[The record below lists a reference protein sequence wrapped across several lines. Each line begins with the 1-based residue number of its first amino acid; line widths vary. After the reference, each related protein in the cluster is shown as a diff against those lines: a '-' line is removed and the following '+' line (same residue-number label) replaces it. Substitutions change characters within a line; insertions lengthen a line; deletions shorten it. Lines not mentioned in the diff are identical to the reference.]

1 MLAFIARRLATATLV
16 LLVATFIMYVLVAL
30 SGDPLAD
37 LREQNTPEAQQK
49 MAFRTKNMQLDVPV
63 PLRYL
68 SWLAGVFRGDL
79 GISKNGEDVASM
91 VGSAMTATLQL
102 VVIATVLGA
111 VIGITIGIVS
121 ALRQYSAFDHAITF
135 AAFVCFSLPLFWV
148 ATMLKQYVAI
158 EFNTW
163 LKDPTIPIG
172 VIAAIAVLAGLLW
185 AAVFTGSAKLRLSAF
200 AIGLVSTGAVLF
212 FLSETHWFA
221 DPGLG
226 LPFIAIV
233 SLLAAAGLALL
244 ISGYEHPRPLYAA
257 LAAAAVGIL
266 LYLPLQSLLA
276 DPSVLELLG
285 FALLTVVVCAAI
297 GYGVGGLLR
306 RQAIPLAIASGLFTA
321 ALIFVDRLLQAWD
334 SYSASVNGRPIA
346 TIGSATPN
354 YTGDFWHVSLDAAT
368 HLLLPTLALILVGL
382 ASHSRYSRASM
393 LEVMN
398 QDYVRT
404 ARAKGLPERTVI
416 VKHAFRNGMIPITT
430 ILALDFAGVVGG
442 AVVTESVFGWKGMG
456 SLFTKALHE
465 VDPLPVMGFFLV
477 VGISIV
483 LWNMIADVAYAYLDP
498 RIRLS

>member
-16 LLVATFIMYVLVAL
+16 LFVSTFIMYVLVAF

-37 LREQNTPEAQQK
+37 LREQNTPEARQQ
-49 MAFRTKNMQLDVPV
+49 MIFRTENMQLNVPV

-68 SWLAGVFRGDL
+68 AWLGGVLHGDL
-79 GISKNGEDVASM
+79 GVSKNGEDVASM
-91 VGSAMTATLQL
+91 VGSAMTSTLQL
-102 VVIATVLGA
+102 VVVATVLGS
-111 VIGITIGIVS
+111 VIGVAIGVVS

-163 LKDPTIPIG
+163 LRDPVIPLG
-172 VIAAIAVLAGLLW
+172 VIAGVAVLAGLLW
-185 AAVFTGSAKLRLSAF
+185 AAVFNGSAKVRLSAF
-200 AIGLVSTGAVLF
+200 AVGLVSTGAILAF
-212 FLSETHWFA
+212 FSATRWFA

-226 LPFIAIV
+226 LPFITVV
-233 SLLAAAGLALL
+233 SLLAATGLALL
-244 ISGYEHPRPLYAA
+244 ISGHEHRRPLYAA
-257 LAAAAVGIL
+257 LLAAGVGAL
-266 LYLPLQSLLA
+266 LYLPLQGVLT
-276 DPSVLELLG
+276 DPGVWGLLG
-285 FALLTVVVCAAI
+285 LALLTVAVCAGI
-297 GYGVGGLLR
+297 GYAVGGLLR
-306 RQAIPLAIASGLFTA
+306 RQAVPLAVASGLLTA
-321 ALIFVDRLLQAWD
+321 GLIFVDRLLQAWS
-334 SYSASVNGRPIA
+334 SYTASVNGRPVA

-354 YTGDFWHVSLDAAT
+354 YTGDFWHLSLDATT

-382 ASHSRYSRASM
+382 ASYSRYSRTSM

-404 ARAKGLPERTVI
+404 ARAKGLPERTVM
-416 VKHAFRNGMIPITT
+416 VKHAFRNGMIPVTT
-430 ILALDFAGVVGG
+430 IVALDFAGVIGG

-456 SLFTKALHE
+456 SLFTKALRE

-477 VGISIV
+477 VGVSIV
-483 LWNMIADVAYAYLDP
+483 LWNIIADIAYAYLDP